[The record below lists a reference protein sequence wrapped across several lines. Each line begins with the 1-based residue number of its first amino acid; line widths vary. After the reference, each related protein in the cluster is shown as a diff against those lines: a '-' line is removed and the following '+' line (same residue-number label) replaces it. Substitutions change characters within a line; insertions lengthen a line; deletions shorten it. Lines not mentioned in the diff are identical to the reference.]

1 MLWLV
6 IIILLIILLIGSV
19 PTWPYSREWGY
30 SPAGILA
37 AIVLV
42 LILLWIFGVI
52 SINTGGGGGG
62 GTTSPTRAPAVTG
75 SPTR

>member
-30 SPAGILA
+30 SPAGVLA

-52 SINTGGGGGG
+52 SINTGGSGGGS
-62 GTTSPTRAPAVTG
+62 TSPPRAPAVTG

>member
-37 AIVLV
+37 AVVLV

-52 SINTGGGGGG
+52 SINTGGGS
-62 GTTSPTRAPAVTG
+62 TSPPRAPAVTG